1 LRIFLGEGTEPSS
14 CVVICWWCGKKSE
27 NPKQEAPKTT
37 KGFYLT
43 KKNYQYMFRQGCDYK
58 ILSQVLGVWA
68 SRLVLDFNNFVVVR
82 FGIFESNVC
91 LLIFEADDY
100 IWYLANGLNLKVRI
114 EFEVKSGKKP
124 TNQIIKKNL
133 VRIRK

>member
-1 LRIFLGEGTEPSS
+1 
-14 CVVICWWCGKKSE
+14 
-27 NPKQEAPKTT
+27 
-37 KGFYLT
+37 
-43 KKNYQYMFRQGCDYK
+43 
-58 ILSQVLGVWA
+58 
-68 SRLVLDFNNFVVVR
+68 VR